1 MGAGRSG
8 GKRRVLGP
16 SNEKWKRES
25 SGWGRK
31 SQARRKVG
39 ERKKEPNTKSRLL
52 NLI

>member
-1 MGAGRSG
+1 MGAGGRG

-25 SGWGRK
+25 SGWGGK

-39 ERKKEPNTKSRLL
+39 EKKKPNTKSHLL